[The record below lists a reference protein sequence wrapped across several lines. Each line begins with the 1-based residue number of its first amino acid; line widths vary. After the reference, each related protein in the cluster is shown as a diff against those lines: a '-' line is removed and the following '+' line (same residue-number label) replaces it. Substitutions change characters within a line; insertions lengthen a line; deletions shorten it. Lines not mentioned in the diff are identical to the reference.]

1 MALPN
6 ILEQFASYNCLFTFS
21 CASPAQLNSQSYRS
35 GPLPNVIVSSGG
47 RDGAARTKTA
57 YGAPEYYIDNV
68 SIANFVVPTNGT
80 GSGPWSKLEF
90 ELFEPYSMGL
100 FLQSCQAA
108 AVNSGYKSYLDNAAY
123 VLRLEFQGW
132 TGPGSSMTVGP
143 FNWLVRLMNAN
154 FTVNEAGSTYK
165 VECFPYNH
173 VALSGQMNKVFNDV
187 KLVGKNSNEV
197 LIDHPEFSLVSFLN
211 KRELQLVADNKKT
224 YADKYNIEF
233 VGDNP
238 YGRGPGNDL
247 EFTPESQGGTEKP
260 KRAGDIYDEA
270 SGKIIRGKMSIN
282 PKEKS
287 LQFSQDTSITNIID
301 QVVLST
307 KEARDRVT
315 KEDLIDDQGRVTWWK
330 TNVDVL
336 LLEDKLDPKLKDYAK
351 DITYRVQPY
360 KIHHSAYLSPEATSK
375 GIAACK
381 KAAQKEY
388 NYIYTGL
395 NTDVI
400 KFTIDIKNMLFTA
413 IDPNKVEDSG
423 GVKNNSVNQSKAGP
437 TMGSK
442 QAEGVA
448 APSVGG
454 NAAPAKFDM
463 VTGNLPFKGGS
474 GRTST
479 EQKIANEFYMA
490 YLNSVGN
497 QINLDL
503 EILGDPYF
511 LPEVGYSNFHS
522 DSDDQVTENGTM
534 NHESTD
540 IWVVVNFRTP
550 ADPDAGAAAANFPGG
565 YYFPEGQSPSP
576 FSGLFKVTKAEAR
589 FKGNL
594 FTQVISGFRV
604 PAQDQSGSG
613 GGVFPTTTDLPESDQ
628 GTYINNPGNAI

>member
-6 ILEQFASYNCLFTFS
+6 ILEQFVSYNCLFTFS

-47 RDGAARTKTA
+47 RDDAARVQTA
-57 YGAPEYYIDNV
+57 YGAPEYFIDNV

-90 ELFEPYSMGL
+90 EIFEPYSMGL

-108 AVNSGYKSYLDNAAY
+108 ALESKYKSYLDNAAY
-123 VLRLEFQGW
+123 VLRLEFVGW
-132 TGPGSSMTVGP
+132 TAPGESMTVGP

-173 VALSGQMNKVFNDV
+173 VALSQQMNKVFNDV
-187 KLVGKNSNEV
+187 KLVGKDSNEV
-197 LIDHPEFSLVSFLN
+197 LIDHPEYSLISFLN
-211 KRELQLVADNKKT
+211 KRELQLVQDKKKT
-224 YADKYNIEF
+224 YPDKYNIAF

-238 YGRGPGNDL
+238 YGRKPGNDL

-260 KRAGDIYDEA
+260 KRAGDIYDDA

-301 QVVLST
+301 QVILST
-307 KEARDRVT
+307 KEARDRAT
-315 KEDLIDDQGRVTWWK
+315 KEDLIDSQGRVTWWK

-336 LLEDKLDPKLKDYAK
+336 LLEDKLDPKLNDYAK
-351 DITYRVQPY
+351 DITFRVQPY
-360 KIHHSAYLSPEATSK
+360 KIHHSAYLSPSGTSK
-375 GIAACK
+375 GITACK
-381 KAAQKEY
+381 SAAQKEY

-395 NTDVI
+395 NTDII
-400 KFTIDIKNMLFTA
+400 KFNIEIKHMLFTA

-423 GVKNNSVNQSKAGP
+423 GVQNNSVNQSKSGP
-437 TMGSK
+437 TLTSK
-442 QAEGVA
+442 QSAGA
-448 APSVGG
+448 PNPSVGG
-454 NAAPAKFDM
+454 GAAPAKFDM
-463 VTGNLPFKGGS
+463 ATGNIPFKGGS
-474 GRTST
+474 GQTST

-522 DSDDQVTENGTM
+522 ESEDQVTENGTM
-534 NHESTD
+534 NHEATD

-550 ADPDAGAAAANFPGG
+550 ADPDAGGAAAAKSGL
-565 YYFPEGQSPSP
+565 YYFPEGQAPSP
-576 FSGLFKVTKAEAR
+576 FSGLFKVTKVEAR

-594 FTQVISGFRV
+594 FTQVVSGFRI
-604 PAQDQSGSG
+604 PAQDQGDSSA
-613 GGVFPTTTDLPESDQ
+613 GVFPTTTDKQEPDS
-628 GTYINNPGNAI
+628 GTYWNQPGE

>member
-6 ILEQFASYNCLFTFS
+6 ILEQFISYNCLFTFA

-35 GPLPNVIVSSGG
+35 GPLPNVIVSSAG
-47 RDGAARTKTA
+47 RDGAARVQTA
-57 YGAPEYYIDNV
+57 YGAPEYYIDNL

-90 ELFEPYSMGL
+90 EIFEPYSMGL

-108 AVNSGYKSYLDNAAY
+108 ATNLGYTSYHTQAAY
-123 VLRLEFQGW
+123 VLRLEFVGW
-132 TGPGSSMTVGP
+132 TAPGESMTVGP
-143 FNWLVRLMNAN
+143 FNWLVKLMNAT

-173 VALSGQMNKVFNDV
+173 VALSQQMNKVFNDV

-197 LIDHPEFSLVSFLN
+197 LVDHPEFSLISFLN
-211 KRELQLVADNKKT
+211 KREEQLVKDKKKT
-224 YADKYNIEF
+224 HPDKYNIVF

-247 EFTPESQGGTEKP
+247 EFAPESQGGTEKP

-270 SGKIIRGKMSIN
+270 SGKIMRGTMSIN

-307 KEARDRVT
+307 REARDRAT
-315 KEDLIDDQGRVTWWK
+315 KEALIDSQGRVTWWK
-330 TNVDVL
+330 TNVDVK
-336 LLEDKLDPKLKDYAK
+336 LLELDPKLNDYSK
-351 DITYRVQPY
+351 DITFRVQPY
-360 KIHHSAYLSPEATSK
+360 KIHHSAYLSPSGTSK
-375 GIAACK
+375 GITACK
-381 KAAQKEY
+381 SAANKEY

-395 NTDVI
+395 NTDII
-400 KFTIDIKNMLFTA
+400 KFNIEIKNMAFTS

-423 GVKNNSVNQSKAGP
+423 GTANPSITTSVPGP
-437 TMGSK
+437 TLTSK
-442 QAEGVA
+442 QTAGA
-448 APSVGG
+448 TTPSVGG
-454 NAAPAKFDM
+454 IAAPAKLDM
-463 VTGNLPFKGGS
+463 ATGNIPFKGGS

-522 DSDDQVTENGTM
+522 ESEDQVTENGTM
-534 NHESTD
+534 NHEATD

-550 ADPDAGAAAANFPGG
+550 ADPDAGGAAAANPGG
-565 YYFPEGQSPSP
+565 YYFPEGQAPSP
-576 FSGLFKVTKAEAR
+576 FSGLFKVTKVEAR

-594 FTQVISGFRV
+594 FTQVVSGFRI
-604 PAQDQSGSG
+604 PAQDQGDSG
-613 GGVFPTTTDLPESDQ
+613 GGVFPTTTDKPEPDT
-628 GTYINNPGNAI
+628 GTYWNEPGE

>member
-6 ILEQFASYNCLFTFS
+6 ILEQFISYNCLFTFA

-35 GPLPNVIVSSGG
+35 GPLPNVIVSSAG
-47 RDGAARTKTA
+47 RDGAARVQTA
-57 YGAPEYYIDNV
+57 YGAPEYFIDNL

-90 ELFEPYSMGL
+90 EIFEPYSMGL
-100 FLQSCQAA
+100 FLQSCQVAA
-108 AVNSGYKSYLDNAAY
+108 TNLGYTSYHTQAAY
-123 VLRLEFQGW
+123 VLRLEFVGW
-132 TGPGSSMTVGP
+132 TAPGESMTVGP
-143 FNWLVRLMNAN
+143 FNWLVKLMNAT

-173 VALSGQMNKVFNDV
+173 VALSQQMNKVFNDV

-197 LIDHPEFSLVSFLN
+197 LVDHPEFSLISFLN
-211 KRELQLVADNKKT
+211 KREEQLVKDKKKT
-224 YADKYNIEF
+224 YEDKYNIVF

-238 YGRGPGNDL
+238 YGRKPGNDL

-301 QVVLST
+301 QVILST
-307 KEARDRVT
+307 KEARDRAT
-315 KEDLIDDQGRVTWWK
+315 KEDLIDSQGRVTWWK
-330 TNVDVL
+330 INVDVK
-336 LLEDKLDPKLKDYAK
+336 LLELDPKLNDYAK
-351 DITYRVQPY
+351 DITFRVQPY
-360 KIHHSAYLSPEATSK
+360 KIHHSAYLSPSGTSK
-375 GIAACK
+375 GITACK
-381 KAAQKEY
+381 SAAQKEY

-395 NTDVI
+395 NTDII
-400 KFTIDIKNMLFTA
+400 KFNIEIKNMAFTS

-423 GVKNNSVNQSKAGP
+423 GAANPSITTSVPGP
-437 TMGSK
+437 TLTSK
-442 QAEGVA
+442 QTAGA
-448 APSVGG
+448 TTPSVGG
-454 NAAPAKFDM
+454 SASPAKLEM
-463 VTGNLPFKGGS
+463 ATGNIPFKGGS
-474 GRTST
+474 GQTST

-522 DSDDQVTENGTM
+522 ESEDQVTENGTM
-534 NHESTD
+534 NHEATD

-550 ADPDAGAAAANFPGG
+550 ADPDAGGAAAAKAGL
-565 YYFPEGQSPSP
+565 YYFPEGQAPSP
-576 FSGLFKVTKAEAR
+576 FSGLFKVTKVEAR
-589 FKGNL
+589 FKSNL
-594 FTQVISGFRV
+594 FTQVVSGFRI
-604 PAQDQSGSG
+604 PAQDTAG
-613 GGVFPTTTDLPESDQ
+613 GGDGVFPTTTDKPEPDT
-628 GTYINNPGNAI
+628 GTYWNEPGE

>member
-6 ILEQFASYNCLFTFS
+6 VLEQFATYNCLFTFS

-35 GPLPNVIVSSGG
+35 GPLPNVIVSSAGG
-47 RDGAARTKTA
+47 DGGARVQTA
-57 YGAPEYYIDNV
+57 YGAPEYFIDNLSV
-68 SIANFVVPTNGT
+68 SSVVAPTNGT

-90 ELFEPYSMGL
+90 EIFEPYSMGL

-108 AVNSGYKSYLDNAAY
+108 ALNSGYKSYLDNAAY
-123 VLRLEFQGW
+123 VLRLEFVGW

-143 FNWLVRLMNAN
+143 FNWLVKLMNAN

-173 VALSGQMNKVFNDV
+173 VALSEQMNKVFNDV
-187 KLVGKNSNEV
+187 KLVGKTSNEV
-197 LIDHPEFSLVSFLN
+197 LVDHPEYSLVSFLN
-211 KRELQLVADNKKT
+211 KREDQLVKDEKKT
-224 YADKYNIEF
+224 YPDRYNVEF

-238 YGRGPGNDL
+238 YGRVPGNDL

-307 KEARDRVT
+307 REARDRAT
-315 KEDLIDDQGRVTWWK
+315 NEALIDSQGRVTWWK
-330 TNVDVL
+330 TNVDVKL
-336 LLEDKLDPKLKDYAK
+336 LDLDPKLKDFSK
-351 DITYRVQPY
+351 EITFRVQPY

-400 KFTIDIKNMLFTA
+400 KFTIDIKNMTFTA

-423 GVKNNSVNQSKAGP
+423 GVKSDSISASKPGQP
-437 TMGSK
+437 LTSK
-442 QAEGVA
+442 QAEGAA

-454 NAAPAKFDM
+454 GAASAKFDM
-463 VTGNLPFKGGS
+463 ATGNIPFKGGS
-474 GRTST
+474 GQTST

-503 EILGDPYF
+503 EILGDPFF

-534 NHESTD
+534 NHEATD

-550 ADPDAGAAAANFPGG
+550 ADPDAGGAAAANPGG

-594 FTQVISGFRV
+594 FTQVISGFRI

-613 GGVFPTTTDLPESDQ
+613 DVFPTKTDKPERDT
-628 GTYINNPGNAI
+628 GTYLNAPGA

>member
-6 ILEQFASYNCLFTFS
+6 ILEQFATYNCLFTFS

-35 GPLPNVIVSSGG
+35 GPLPNVIVSSAGG
-47 RDGAARTKTA
+47 DGGARVQTA

-108 AVNSGYKSYLDNAAY
+108 ALNSGYKSYLDNAAY
-123 VLRLEFQGW
+123 VLRLEFVGW

-143 FNWLVRLMNAN
+143 FNWLVKLMNAN

-165 VECFPYNH
+165 IECFPYNH
-173 VALSGQMNKVFNDV
+173 VALSQQMNKVFNDV

-197 LIDHPEFSLVSFLN
+197 LVDHPEFSLISFLN
-211 KRELQLVADNKKT
+211 KREDQLKKDNKKT
-224 YADKYNIEF
+224 YVDKYNIEF

-247 EFTPESQGGTEKP
+247 EFRPESQGGTEKP

-301 QVVLST
+301 QVILST
-307 KEARDRVT
+307 KEARDRAT
-315 KEDLIDDQGRVTWWK
+315 REDLIDGQGRVTWWK
-330 TNVDVL
+330 TNVDVK
-336 LLEDKLDPKLKDYAK
+336 LLEFDPKLKDFAK
-351 DITYRVQPY
+351 DITFRVQPY

-381 KAAQKEY
+381 SAAQKEY

-395 NTDVI
+395 NTDII
-400 KFTIDIKNMLFTA
+400 KFNIDIKNMLFTA

-423 GVKNNSVNQSKAGP
+423 GVANNSTNTSVPSA
-437 TMGSK
+437 TMTSK
-442 QAEGVA
+442 QAA
-448 APSVGG
+448 SATDPSVGG
-454 NAAPAKFDM
+454 NAASAKFDM
-463 VTGNLPFKGGS
+463 ATGNIPFKGGS
-474 GRTST
+474 GQTST

-497 QINLDL
+497 QVNLDL

-511 LPEVGYSNFHS
+511 LPEVGYSNFHG
-522 DSDDQVTENGTM
+522 DGDEQVTGNGTM
-534 NHESTD
+534 NHEATD

-550 ADPDAGAAAANFPGG
+550 ADPDAGGAAAAEPGG

-594 FTQVISGFRV
+594 FTQVISGFRI

-613 GGVFPTTTDLPESDQ
+613 DVFPTKTDKPEPDS
-628 GTYINNPGNAI
+628 GTYWNQPGE

>member
-6 ILEQFASYNCLFTFS
+6 ILEQFISYNCLFTFA

-35 GPLPNVIVSSGG
+35 GPLPNVIVSSAG
-47 RDGAARTKTA
+47 RDGAARVQTA
-57 YGAPEYYIDNV
+57 FGAPEYFIDNL
-68 SIANFVVPTNGT
+68 SITNFVVPTNGT

-90 ELFEPYSMGL
+90 EIFEPYSMGL

-108 AVNSGYKSYLDNAAY
+108 ATNLGYTSYHTQAAY
-123 VLRLEFQGW
+123 VLRLEFVGW
-132 TGPGSSMTVGP
+132 IAPGESMTVGP
-143 FNWLVRLMNAN
+143 FNWLVKLMNAT

-173 VALSGQMNKVFNDV
+173 VALSQQMNKVFNDV

-197 LIDHPEFSLVSFLN
+197 LVDHPEFSLISFLN
-211 KRELQLVADNKKT
+211 KREDQLVKDKKKT
-224 YADKYNIEF
+224 YPDKYNIVF

-238 YGRGPGNDL
+238 YGRSPGNDL
-247 EFTPESQGGTEKP
+247 EFAPESQGGTEKP

-287 LQFSQDTSITNIID
+287 LQFSQDTSISNIID

-307 KEARDRVT
+307 REARDRAT
-315 KEDLIDDQGRVTWWK
+315 NEALIDSQGRVTWWK
-330 TNVDVL
+330 TNVDVK
-336 LLEDKLDPKLKDYAK
+336 LLELDPKLNDYSK
-351 DITYRVQPY
+351 DITFRVQPY
-360 KIHHSAYLSPEATSK
+360 KIHHSVYLSPSGSSK
-375 GIAACK
+375 GITACK
-381 KAAQKEY
+381 SSAQKEY

-395 NTDVI
+395 NTDII
-400 KFTIDIKNMLFTA
+400 KFNIEIKNMAFTS

-423 GVKNNSVNQSKAGP
+423 GAANPSITTSVPGP
-437 TMGSK
+437 TLTSK
-442 QAEGVA
+442 QTTGAPN
-448 APSVGG
+448 PSVGG
-454 NAAPAKFDM
+454 SAVPAKLDM
-463 VTGNLPFKGGS
+463 ATGNIPFKGGS
-474 GRTST
+474 GQTST

-522 DSDDQVTENGTM
+522 ESEDQVTENGTM
-534 NHESTD
+534 NHEATD

-550 ADPDAGAAAANFPGG
+550 ADPDAGGAANANPGG
-565 YYFPEGQSPSP
+565 YYFPEGQAPSP
-576 FSGLFKVTKAEAR
+576 FSGLFKVTKVEAR
-589 FKGNL
+589 FKSNL
-594 FTQVISGFRV
+594 FTQVVSGFRI
-604 PAQDQSGSG
+604 PAQDQGDNSE
-613 GGVFPTTTDLPESDQ
+613 GVFPTTTDKPEPDT
-628 GTYINNPGNAI
+628 GTYLNNPGE

>member
-1 MALPN
+1 MALSN
-6 ILEQFASYNCLFTFS
+6 ILEQFTSYNCLFTFS
-21 CASPAQLNSQSYRS
+21 CASPAQLNTQSYRS
-35 GPLPNVIVSSGG
+35 GQLPNVIVSSGG
-47 RDGAARTKTA
+47 RDSAQRVYTA

-68 SIANFVVPTNGT
+68 SIENFVVPTKGT
-80 GSGPWSKLEF
+80 GSGPWSKIEF

-108 AVNSGYKSYLDNAAY
+108 AVNSGYRSYLDNAAY

-132 TGPGSSMTVGP
+132 TGPNSTMTVGP
-143 FNWLVRLMNAN
+143 FNWLVKLKNAN

-173 VALSGQMNKVFNDV
+173 VALSQQMNKVFNDV
-187 KLVGKNSNEV
+187 KLVGKTSNEV
-197 LIDHPEFSLVSFLN
+197 LVDHPEFSLISFLN
-211 KRELQLVADNKKT
+211 KREDQLVKDKKKT
-224 YADKYNIEF
+224 YPDKYNVEF

-238 YGRGPGNDL
+238 YGRAPGNDL

-260 KRAGDIYDEA
+260 KRAGDIYDED

-301 QVVLST
+301 QVILST
-307 KEARDRVT
+307 REARDRAT
-315 KEDLIDDQGRVTWWK
+315 NEALIDSQGRVTWWK
-330 TNVDVL
+330 TNVDVKL
-336 LLEDKLDPKLKDYAK
+336 LDLDPKLKDFSK
-351 DITYRVQPY
+351 DITFRVQPY

-381 KAAQKEY
+381 SAAQKEY

-400 KFTIDIKNMLFTA
+400 KFTIDIKNMMFTA

-423 GVKNNSVNQSKAGP
+423 GVANNSTNASVASS
-437 TMGSK
+437 TLTSK
-442 QAEGVA
+442 QSEGAA

-454 NAAPAKFDM
+454 GAASAKLDM
-463 VTGNLPFKGGS
+463 ATGNIPFKGGS
-474 GRTST
+474 GQTST

-503 EILGDPYF
+503 EILGDPFF

-534 NHESTD
+534 NHEATD

-550 ADPDAGAAAANFPGG
+550 ADPDAGGAAAANQGG

-594 FTQVISGFRV
+594 FTQVISGFRI

-613 GGVFPTTTDLPESDQ
+613 DVFPTKTDKPERDT
-628 GTYINNPGNAI
+628 GTYLNAPGA

>member
-1 MALPN
+1 MAQPN
-6 ILEQFASYNCLFTFS
+6 ILEQFVTYNCLFTFA
-21 CASPAQLNSQSYRS
+21 CASPGQLNSQSYRS
-35 GPLPNVIVSSGG
+35 GKLPNVIVSSGG
-47 RDGAARTKTA
+47 RDGGARVQTA
-57 YGAPEYYIDNV
+57 YGAPEYFIDNV

-100 FLQSCQAA
+100 FLQSCQSA

-123 VLRLEFQGW
+123 VFRLEFQGW

-143 FNWLVRLMNAN
+143 FNWLVKLMNAN

-173 VALSGQMNKVFNDV
+173 VALSQQMNKVFNDV
-187 KLVGKNSNEV
+187 KLVGKNSNEALV
-197 LIDHPEFSLVSFLN
+197 DHPEFSLVSFLN
-211 KRELQLVADNKKT
+211 KREDQLVKDQKKT
-224 YADKYNIEF
+224 YQDKYNVEF

-247 EFTPESQGGTEKP
+247 EFAPESQGGTEKP
-260 KRAGDIYDEA
+260 KRAGDIYDVD

-301 QVVLST
+301 QVILST
-307 KEARDRVT
+307 KEARDRAT
-315 KEDLIDDQGRVTWWK
+315 NEGLIDGQGRVTWWK
-330 TNVDVL
+330 TNVDVK
-336 LLEDKLDPKLKDYAK
+336 LLEFDPKLKDFAK
-351 DITYRVQPY
+351 DITFRVQPY
-360 KIHHSAYLSPEATSK
+360 KIHHSAYLSPEAASK
-375 GIAACK
+375 GVAACK
-381 KAAQKEY
+381 SAAQKEY
-388 NYIYTGL
+388 NYIYTGK
-395 NTDVI
+395 NTDII
-400 KFTIDIKNMLFTA
+400 KFNIEIKNMMFTA

-423 GVKNNSVNQSKAGP
+423 SVANTSTTTSVPGP
-437 TMGSK
+437 TMTSK
-442 QAEGVA
+442 QAQGAA

-454 NAAPAKFDM
+454 NAASAKLDM
-463 VTGNLPFKGGS
+463 ATGNIPFKGGS
-474 GRTST
+474 GQTST

-503 EILGDPYF
+503 EILGDPFF
-511 LPEVGYSNFHS
+511 LPEVGYSNFHG
-522 DSDDQVTENGTM
+522 DGDDQVTGNGTM
-534 NHESTD
+534 NHEATD

-550 ADPDAGAAAANFPGG
+550 ADPDAGGASAAGPGG

-594 FTQVISGFRV
+594 FTQVIAGFRI
-604 PAQDQSGSG
+604 PAQDQG
-613 GGVFPTTTDLPESDQ
+613 GGGDVFPTKTDKPERDT
-628 GTYINNPGNAI
+628 GTYLNEPGI

>member
-21 CASPAQLNSQSYRS
+21 CASPAQLNTQSYRS
-35 GPLPNVIVSSGG
+35 GQLPNVIVSSGG
-47 RDGAARTKTA
+47 RDGAARVKTA

-68 SIANFVVPTNGT
+68 SITNFVVPTKGT

-132 TGPGSSMTVGP
+132 TGPNSTMTVGP
-143 FNWLVRLMNAN
+143 FNWLVKLMNAN

-165 VECFPYNH
+165 IECFPYNH
-173 VALSGQMNKVFNDV
+173 VALSEQMNKVFNDV
-187 KLVGKNSNEV
+187 KLVGKNSNEALV
-197 LIDHPEFSLVSFLN
+197 DHPEFSLVSFLN
-211 KRELQLVADNKKT
+211 KREDQLVKDNKKT
-224 YADKYNIEF
+224 YPDRYNIEF

-238 YGRGPGNDL
+238 YGQSPGNDL

-270 SGKIIRGKMSIN
+270 SGKIMRGKMSIN

-307 KEARDRVT
+307 REARDRAT
-315 KEDLIDDQGRVTWWK
+315 NESLIDSQGRVTWWK

-381 KAAQKEY
+381 SAAQKEY

-395 NTDVI
+395 NTDII
-400 KFTIDIKNMLFTA
+400 KFNIDIKNMMFTA

-423 GVKNNSVNQSKAGP
+423 GVKNNSINTSVPSP
-437 TMGSK
+437 TLTSK
-442 QAEGVA
+442 QADGAA

-454 NAAPAKFDM
+454 GAASAKFDM
-463 VTGNLPFKGGS
+463 ATGNIPFKGGS
-474 GRTST
+474 GQTST

-503 EILGDPYF
+503 DILGDPYF

-534 NHESTD
+534 NHEVTD

-550 ADPDAGAAAANFPGG
+550 ADPDAGGEAAADPGG

-576 FSGLFKVTKAEAR
+576 FSGLFKVTKVESR

-594 FTQVISGFRV
+594 FTQSLGGFRI

-613 GGVFPTTTDLPESDQ
+613 DVFPTKTDKPEPDT
-628 GTYINNPGNAI
+628 GTYLNNPGE

>member
-1 MALPN
+1 MALLN
-6 ILEQFASYNCLFTFS
+6 ILEQFATYNCLFTFS

-35 GPLPNVIVSSGG
+35 GQLPNVIVSSGG
-47 RDGAARTKTA
+47 GDGATRVQTA

-68 SIANFVVPTNGT
+68 SITNFVVPTNGT

-108 AVNSGYKSYLDNAAY
+108 AVESGYKSYLDNAAY
-123 VLRLEFQGW
+123 VLRLEFVGW

-143 FNWLVRLMNAN
+143 FNWLVKLMNAN

-165 VECFPYNH
+165 IECFPYNH
-173 VALSGQMNKVFNDV
+173 VALSQQMNKVFNDV
-187 KLVGKNSNEV
+187 KLVGKSSNEV
-197 LIDHPEFSLVSFLN
+197 LIDHPEFSLISFLN
-211 KRELQLVADNKKT
+211 KREDQLVKDKKKT
-224 YADKYNIEF
+224 YPDKYNIEF

-238 YGRGPGNDL
+238 YGRSPGNDL

-260 KRAGDIYDEA
+260 KRAGDIYDET

-307 KEARDRVT
+307 REARDRAT
-315 KEDLIDDQGRVTWWK
+315 NEALIDDQGRVTWWK
-330 TNVDVL
+330 TNVDVKL
-336 LLEDKLDPKLKDYAK
+336 LDLDPKLKDFSK
-351 DITYRVQPY
+351 EITFRVQPY

-381 KAAQKEY
+381 SAAQKEY

-395 NTDVI
+395 NTDII
-400 KFTIDIKNMLFTA
+400 KFNIDIKNMMFTA

-423 GVKNNSVNQSKAGP
+423 GVANNSTNTSRPSA
-437 TMGSK
+437 TMTSK
-442 QAEGVA
+442 QAEGAA

-454 NAAPAKFDM
+454 GAASAKFDM
-463 VTGNLPFKGGS
+463 ATGNIPFKGGS
-474 GRTST
+474 GQTST

-522 DSDDQVTENGTM
+522 DSNDQVTENGTM
-534 NHESTD
+534 NHEATD

-550 ADPDAGAAAANFPGG
+550 ADPDAGGAAAANPGG

-594 FTQVISGFRV
+594 FTQVISGFRI

-613 GGVFPTTTDLPESDQ
+613 DVFPTKTDKPERDT
-628 GTYINNPGNAI
+628 GTYINAPGA

>member
-6 ILEQFASYNCLFTFS
+6 ILEQFATYNCLFTFS

-35 GPLPNVIVSSGG
+35 GQLPNVIVSSGG
-47 RDGAARTKTA
+47 GDGGARVQTA

-68 SIANFVVPTNGT
+68 SITNFVVPTNGT

-90 ELFEPYSMGL
+90 ELFEPFSMGL

-108 AVNSGYKSYLDNAAY
+108 AVESGYKSYLDNAAY
-123 VLRLEFQGW
+123 VLRLEFVGW

-143 FNWLVRLMNAN
+143 FNWLVKLMNAN

-165 VECFPYNH
+165 IECFPYNH
-173 VALSGQMNKVFNDV
+173 VALSQQMNKVFNDV

-197 LIDHPEFSLVSFLN
+197 LVDHPEFSLVSFLN
-211 KRELQLVADNKKT
+211 KREDQLKKDNKKT
-224 YADKYNIEF
+224 YVDKYNVEF

-301 QVVLST
+301 QVILST
-307 KEARDRVT
+307 KEARDRAT
-315 KEDLIDDQGRVTWWK
+315 KEDLIDSQGRVTWWK
-330 TNVDVL
+330 TNVDVK
-336 LLEDKLDPKLKDYAK
+336 LLEFDPKLKDFAK
-351 DITYRVQPY
+351 DITFRVQPY

-381 KAAQKEY
+381 SAAQKEY

-395 NTDVI
+395 NTDII
-400 KFTIDIKNMLFTA
+400 KFNIEIKNMLFTA

-423 GVKNNSVNQSKAGP
+423 GVANNSTNTSVPGP
-437 TMGSK
+437 TMTSK
-442 QAEGVA
+442 QAQGA
-448 APSVGG
+448 TGPSVGG
-454 NAAPAKFDM
+454 GAASAKFDM
-463 VTGNLPFKGGS
+463 ATGNIPFKGGS
-474 GRTST
+474 GQTST

-534 NHESTD
+534 NHEATD

-550 ADPDAGAAAANFPGG
+550 ADPDAGGAAAANPGG
-565 YYFPEGQSPSP
+565 YYFPEGESPSP

-594 FTQVISGFRV
+594 FTQVISGFRI

-613 GGVFPTTTDLPESDQ
+613 DVFPTKTDKPEPDT
-628 GTYINNPGNAI
+628 GTYLNNPGE

>member
-6 ILEQFASYNCLFTFS
+6 ILEQFATYNCLFTFS

-47 RDGAARTKTA
+47 RDGGARVQTA

-68 SIANFVVPTNGT
+68 SITNFVVPTNGT

-132 TGPGSSMTVGP
+132 TGPGSSMSVGP
-143 FNWLVRLMNAN
+143 FNWLVKLMNAN

-173 VALSGQMNKVFNDV
+173 VALSQQMNKVFNDV

-197 LIDHPEFSLVSFLN
+197 LVDHPEFSLVSFLN
-211 KRELQLVADNKKT
+211 KREDQLKKDNKKT
-224 YADKYNIEF
+224 YVDKYNVEF

-301 QVVLST
+301 QVILST
-307 KEARDRVT
+307 KEARDRAT
-315 KEDLIDDQGRVTWWK
+315 KEDLIDSQGRVTWWK
-330 TNVDVL
+330 TNVDVK
-336 LLEDKLDPKLKDYAK
+336 LLEFDPKLKDFAK
-351 DITYRVQPY
+351 DITFRVQPY

-381 KAAQKEY
+381 SAAQKEY

-395 NTDVI
+395 NTDII
-400 KFTIDIKNMLFTA
+400 KFNIEIKNMMFTA

-423 GVKNNSVNQSKAGP
+423 GVANNSTNTSVPGP
-437 TMGSK
+437 TMTSK
-442 QAEGVA
+442 QATGA
-448 APSVGG
+448 TGPSVGG
-454 NAAPAKFDM
+454 NAASAKFDM
-463 VTGNLPFKGGS
+463 STGNIPFKGGS
-474 GRTST
+474 GQTST

-534 NHESTD
+534 NHEATD

-550 ADPDAGAAAANFPGG
+550 ADPDAGGAANPGPGG

-594 FTQVISGFRV
+594 FTQVISGFRI

-613 GGVFPTTTDLPESDQ
+613 DVFPTKTDKPEPDT
-628 GTYINNPGNAI
+628 GTYLNNPGE

>member
-1 MALPN
+1 MALLN
-6 ILEQFASYNCLFTFS
+6 ILEQFATYNCLFTFS

-35 GPLPNVIVSSGG
+35 GQLPNVIVSSGG
-47 RDGAARTKTA
+47 GDGATRVQTA

-68 SIANFVVPTNGT
+68 SITNFVVPTNGT

-108 AVNSGYKSYLDNAAY
+108 AVESGYKSYLDNAAY
-123 VLRLEFQGW
+123 VLRLEFVGW

-143 FNWLVRLMNAN
+143 FNWLVKLMNAN

-165 VECFPYNH
+165 IECFPYNH
-173 VALSGQMNKVFNDV
+173 VALSQQMNKVFNDV
-187 KLVGKNSNEV
+187 KLVGKSSNEV
-197 LIDHPEFSLVSFLN
+197 LIDHPEFSLISFLN
-211 KRELQLVADNKKT
+211 KREDQLVKDKKKT
-224 YADKYNIEF
+224 YPDKYNIEF

-238 YGRGPGNDL
+238 YGRSPGNDL

-260 KRAGDIYDEA
+260 KRAGDIYDET

-307 KEARDRVT
+307 REARDRAT
-315 KEDLIDDQGRVTWWK
+315 NEALIDDQGRVTWWK
-330 TNVDVL
+330 TNVDVKL
-336 LLEDKLDPKLKDYAK
+336 LDLDPKLKDFSK
-351 DITYRVQPY
+351 EITFRVQPY

-381 KAAQKEY
+381 SAAQKEY

-395 NTDVI
+395 NTDII
-400 KFTIDIKNMLFTA
+400 KFNIDIKNMMFTA

-423 GVKNNSVNQSKAGP
+423 GVANNSTNTSRPSA
-437 TMGSK
+437 TMTSK
-442 QAEGVA
+442 QAEGAA

-454 NAAPAKFDM
+454 GAASAKFDM
-463 VTGNLPFKGGS
+463 ATGNIPFKGGS
-474 GRTST
+474 GQTST

-534 NHESTD
+534 NHEATD

-550 ADPDAGAAAANFPGG
+550 ADPDAGGAAAANAGG

-594 FTQVISGFRV
+594 FTQVISGFRI

-613 GGVFPTTTDLPESDQ
+613 DVFPTKTDKPERDT
-628 GTYINNPGNAI
+628 GTYLNAPGA

>member
-1 MALPN
+1 MALLN
-6 ILEQFASYNCLFTFS
+6 ILEQFTSYNCLFTFS

-47 RDGAARTKTA
+47 RDGGARVYTA

-68 SIANFVVPTNGT
+68 SIENFVVPTKGT
-80 GSGPWSKLEF
+80 GSGPWSKIEF

-100 FLQSCQAA
+100 FLQSCNAA
-108 AVNSGYKSYLDNAAY
+108 AINSGYKSYLDNAAY

-132 TGPGSSMTVGP
+132 TGPNSTMTVGP
-143 FNWLVRLMNAN
+143 FNWLVRLKNAN

-173 VALSGQMNKVFNDV
+173 VALSEQINKVFNDV
-187 KLVGKNSNEV
+187 KLVGKTSNEV
-197 LIDHPEFSLVSFLN
+197 LIDHPEYSLISFLN
-211 KRELQLVADNKKT
+211 KREDQLVKDKKKT
-224 YADKYNIEF
+224 YPDKYNIEF

-270 SGKIIRGKMSIN
+270 SGKITRGKMSIN

-287 LQFSQDTSITNIID
+287 LQYTQDFSITNMID
-301 QVVLST
+301 QVLLST
-307 KEARDRVT
+307 REARARAT
-315 KEDLIDDQGRVTWWK
+315 NEALIDDQGRVTWWK
-330 TNVDVL
+330 LNVDVK
-336 LLEDKLDPKLKDYAK
+336 LLELDPKLKDFAK
-351 DITYRVQPY
+351 DITFRVQPY

-400 KFTIDIKNMLFTA
+400 KFTIDIKNMTFTA

-423 GVKNNSVNQSKAGP
+423 GVKSDSTNASKPGQ
-437 TMGSK
+437 TLTSK
-442 QAEGVA
+442 QAEGAA

-454 NAAPAKFDM
+454 GAASAKFDM
-463 VTGNLPFKGGS
+463 ATGNIPFKGGS
-474 GRTST
+474 GQTST

-497 QINLDL
+497 QVNLDL
-503 EILGDPYF
+503 EILGDPFF

-534 NHESTD
+534 NHEATD

-550 ADPDAGAAAANFPGG
+550 ADPDAGGAAAANQGG

-594 FTQVISGFRV
+594 FTQVISGFRI

-613 GGVFPTTTDLPESDQ
+613 DVFPTKTDKPERDS
-628 GTYINNPGNAI
+628 GTYLNAPGA